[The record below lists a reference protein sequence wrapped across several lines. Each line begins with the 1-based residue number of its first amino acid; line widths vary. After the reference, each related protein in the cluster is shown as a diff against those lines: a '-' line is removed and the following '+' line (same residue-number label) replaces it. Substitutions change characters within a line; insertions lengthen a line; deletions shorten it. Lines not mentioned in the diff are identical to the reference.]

1 MRTFINGENGLVILD
16 HWQPDCWIN
25 IECPTLEELN
35 YLTDELQVPQSFL
48 NDIEDP
54 DERPRIELE
63 DDWKIIIIRI
73 PVRDTANRGVPFSTV
88 PLGIIL
94 RGDVIVTLCYHQNDM
109 IADLISYNQ
118 RKNRGFTNSYNLMLR
133 LLLSSSVWFL
143 KYLKQLNIEVKR
155 AEKKL
160 ERSVKN
166 SELQSLLHIENC
178 FVFFITS
185 INGNL
190 ILLQRLKNL
199 KNDREYFDEDLLED
213 AEIELRQAQESTNI
227 YSGILSGMMDAYA
240 SVISNNV
247 NDIMKQLTSVSI
259 VLMIPTMIASFFGMN
274 VPNSLEYNDW
284 GLAGII
290 IASVVLSVGGIWL
303 LRRRKWF

>member
-1 MRTFINGENGLVILD
+1 MRTFINGENGLTILD
-16 HWQPDCWIN
+16 HWQPNCWIN

-35 YLTDELQVPQSFL
+35 YLTEELHIPQSFL

-73 PVRDTANRGVPFSTV
+73 PVRDTASRNVPFFTV

-94 RGDVIVTLCYHQNDM
+94 QGDVIVTLCYHQNEM

-118 RKNRGFTNSYNLMLR
+118 RKNRGFTNRYNLVLR

-178 FVFFITS
+178 YVFFITS

-199 KNDREYFDEDLLED
+199 KNERDYFDEDLLED

-259 VLMIPTMIASFFGMN
+259 VLMIPTMIASFYGMN
-274 VPNSLEYNDW
+274 VPNPLQYSQW
-284 GLAGII
+284 GLTGII
-290 IASVVLSVGGIWL
+290 AISILLSIVGIWL
-303 LRRRKWF
+303 LRKRKWF

>member
-1 MRTFINGENGLVILD
+1 MRTFINGENGLVVLD

-54 DERPRIELE
+54 DERPRVELE

-88 PLGIIL
+88 PLGSIL

-118 RKNRGFTNSYNLMLR
+118 RKNRGFTNSYNLVLR

>member
-1 MRTFINGENGLVILD
+1 MRTFINGENGLVVLD

-54 DERPRIELE
+54 DERPRVELE

-118 RKNRGFTNSYNLMLR
+118 RKNRGFTNSYNLVLR

>member
-1 MRTFINGENGLVILD
+1 MRTFINGEKGLNIID
-16 HWQPDCWIN
+16 QWQPHCWIN
-25 IECPTLEELN
+25 IECPTLDELN
-35 YLTDELQVPQSFL
+35 YLSEELQIPQSFL

-54 DERPRIELE
+54 DERPRVEFE

-73 PVRDTANRGVPFSTV
+73 PVRDTASRGIPFSTV

-94 RGDVIVTLCYHQNDM
+94 KGDIIVTLCYHQNEM

-118 RKNRGFTNSYNLMLR
+118 RKNRGFDNSYNLMLR
-133 LLLSSSVWFL
+133 LLLSASVWYL

-178 FVFFITS
+178 YVFFITS

-199 KNDREYFDEDLLED
+199 KGEREYFDEDLLED
-213 AEIELRQAQESTNI
+213 AEIELRQAQESTTI

-259 VLMIPTMIASFFGMN
+259 VLMIPTMIASFYGMN
-274 VPNSLEYNDW
+274 VPNSLQSNEL
-284 GLAGII
+284 GMTGII
-290 IASVVLSVGGIWL
+290 GISILLSIVGIWL
-303 LRRRKWF
+303 LRKRKWV

>member
-1 MRTFINGENGLVILD
+1 MRTFINGEKGLNIID
-16 HWQPDCWIN
+16 QWQPHCWIN
-25 IECPTLEELN
+25 IECPTLDELN
-35 YLTDELQVPQSFL
+35 YLSEELQIPQSFL

-54 DERPRIELE
+54 DERPRVEFE

-73 PVRDTANRGVPFSTV
+73 PVRDTASRGIPFSTV

-94 RGDVIVTLCYHQNDM
+94 KGDIIVTLCYHQNEM

-118 RKNRGFTNSYNLMLR
+118 RKNRGFDNSYNLMLR
-133 LLLSSSVWFL
+133 LLLSSSVWYL

-178 FVFFITS
+178 YVFFITS

-199 KNDREYFDEDLLED
+199 KGEREYFDEDLLED
-213 AEIELRQAQESTNI
+213 AEIELRQAQESTTI

-240 SVISNNV
+240 SVIPNNV

-259 VLMIPTMIASFFGMN
+259 VLMIPTMIASFYGMN
-274 VPNSLEYNDW
+274 VPNSLQSNEL
-284 GLAGII
+284 GMTGII
-290 IASVVLSVGGIWL
+290 GISILLSIVGIWL
-303 LRRRKWF
+303 LRKRKWV

>member
-1 MRTFINGENGLVILD
+1 M
-16 HWQPDCWIN
+16 
-25 IECPTLEELN
+25 
-35 YLTDELQVPQSFL
+35 
-48 NDIEDP
+48 
-54 DERPRIELE
+54 
-63 DDWKIIIIRI
+63 
-73 PVRDTANRGVPFSTV
+73 
-88 PLGIIL
+88 
-94 RGDVIVTLCYHQNDM
+94 
-109 IADLISYNQ
+109 
-118 RKNRGFTNSYNLMLR
+118 
-133 LLLSSSVWFL
+133 
-143 KYLKQLNIEVKR
+143 
-155 AEKKL
+155 
-160 ERSVKN
+160 
-166 SELQSLLHIENC
+166 
-178 FVFFITS
+178 FFITS

>member
-1 MRTFINGENGLVILD
+1 MRTFINGENGLTILD
-16 HWQPDCWIN
+16 HWQPNCWIN

-35 YLTDELQVPQSFL
+35 YLTEELHIPQSFL

-73 PVRDTANRGVPFSTV
+73 PVRDTASRNVPFFTV

-94 RGDVIVTLCYHQNDM
+94 RGDVIVTLCYHQNEM

-118 RKNRGFTNSYNLMLR
+118 RKNRGFTNSYNLVLR

-143 KYLKQLNIEVKR
+143 KYLKQLYIEVKR

-178 FVFFITS
+178 YVFFITS

-190 ILLQRLKNL
+190 ILLQRLKSL
-199 KNDREYFDEDLLED
+199 KGGREYFDEDLLED

-247 NDIMKQLTSVSI
+247 NDIMKRMTSLSI
-259 VLMIPTMIASFFGMN
+259 TLMIPTVIASFYGMN
-274 VPNSLEYNDW
+274 VDIHLDSFPHAFLFIVLLSAAIS
-284 GLAGII
+284 AGTF
-290 IASVVLSVGGIWL
+290 VWF
-303 LRRRKWF
+303 RRIKWF

>member
-1 MRTFINGENGLVILD
+1 
-16 HWQPDCWIN
+16 
-25 IECPTLEELN
+25 
-35 YLTDELQVPQSFL
+35 
-48 NDIEDP
+48 
-54 DERPRIELE
+54 
-63 DDWKIIIIRI
+63 
-73 PVRDTANRGVPFSTV
+73 
-88 PLGIIL
+88 
-94 RGDVIVTLCYHQNDM
+94 
-109 IADLISYNQ
+109 
-118 RKNRGFTNSYNLMLR
+118 MLR

-178 FVFFITS
+178 YVFFITS

-199 KNDREYFDEDLLED
+199 KNERDYFDEDLLED

-259 VLMIPTMIASFFGMN
+259 VLMIPTMIASFYGMN
-274 VPNSLEYNDW
+274 VPNPLQYSQW
-284 GLAGII
+284 GLTGII
-290 IASVVLSVGGIWL
+290 AISILLSIVGIWL
-303 LRRRKWF
+303 LRKRKWF

>member
-1 MRTFINGENGLVILD
+1 M
-16 HWQPDCWIN
+16 
-25 IECPTLEELN
+25 
-35 YLTDELQVPQSFL
+35 
-48 NDIEDP
+48 
-54 DERPRIELE
+54 
-63 DDWKIIIIRI
+63 
-73 PVRDTANRGVPFSTV
+73 PFFTV

-94 RGDVIVTLCYHQNDM
+94 RGDVIVTLCYHQNEM

-118 RKNRGFTNSYNLMLR
+118 RKNRGFTNRYNLVLR

-178 FVFFITS
+178 YVFFITS

-199 KNDREYFDEDLLED
+199 KNERDYFDEDLLED

-259 VLMIPTMIASFFGMN
+259 VLMIPTMIASFYGMN
-274 VPNSLEYNDW
+274 VPNPLQYSQW
-284 GLAGII
+284 GLTGII
-290 IASVVLSVGGIWL
+290 AISILLSIVGIWL
-303 LRRRKWF
+303 LRKRKWF

>member
-1 MRTFINGENGLVILD
+1 MRTFINGENGLTILD
-16 HWQPDCWIN
+16 HWQPNCWIN

-73 PVRDTANRGVPFSTV
+73 PVRDTASRSIPFSTV

-94 RGDVIVTLCYHQNDM
+94 RGDVIVTLCYHQNEM

-118 RKNRGFTNSYNLMLR
+118 RKNRGFDNSYNLVLR

-178 FVFFITS
+178 YVFFITS

-199 KNDREYFDEDLLED
+199 RNEREYFDEDLLED

-247 NDIMKQLTSVSI
+247 NDIVKQLTSVSI
-259 VLMIPTMIASFFGMN
+259 VLMIPTMIASFYGMN
-274 VPNSLEYNDW
+274 VPNSLQDNEW
-284 GLAGII
+284 GLTGII
-290 IASVVLSVGGIWL
+290 VASILLSVGGIWL
-303 LRRRKWF
+303 LRKRKWF

>member
-1 MRTFINGENGLVILD
+1 MRTFINGEKGLNIID
-16 HWQPDCWIN
+16 QWQPHCWIN
-25 IECPTLEELN
+25 IECPTLDELN
-35 YLTDELQVPQSFL
+35 YLSEELQIPQSFL

-54 DERPRIELE
+54 DERPRVEFE

-73 PVRDTANRGVPFSTV
+73 PVRDTASRGIPFSTV

-94 RGDVIVTLCYHQNDM
+94 KGDIIVTLCYHQNEM

-118 RKNRGFTNSYNLMLR
+118 RKNRGFDNSYNLMLR
-133 LLLSSSVWFL
+133 LLLSSSVWYL

-178 FVFFITS
+178 YVFFITS

-199 KNDREYFDEDLLED
+199 KGEREYFDEDLLED
-213 AEIELRQAQESTNI
+213 AEIELRQAQESTTI

-259 VLMIPTMIASFFGMN
+259 VLMIPTMIASFYGMN
-274 VPNSLEYNDW
+274 VPNSLQSNEL
-284 GLAGII
+284 GMTGII
-290 IASVVLSVGGIWL
+290 GISILLSIVGIWL
-303 LRRRKWF
+303 LRKRKWV

>member
-1 MRTFINGENGLVILD
+1 MRTFINGENGLVVLD

-54 DERPRIELE
+54 DERPRVELE

-88 PLGIIL
+88 PLGMSL

-118 RKNRGFTNSYNLMLR
+118 RKNRGFTNSYNLVLR